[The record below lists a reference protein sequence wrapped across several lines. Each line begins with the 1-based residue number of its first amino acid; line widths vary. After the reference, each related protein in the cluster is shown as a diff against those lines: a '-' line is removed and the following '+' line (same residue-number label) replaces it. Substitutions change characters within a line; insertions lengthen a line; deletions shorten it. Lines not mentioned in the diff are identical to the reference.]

1 MNAKLKQNSAAEPEK
16 KRKGGRSFAKSNRSA
31 QLSEKNSSS
40 DWSESIESLKGQGF
54 ETISEAID
62 GIINEAGNKYG
73 GAVDPETREV
83 LALLFETDPL
93 LSATIER
100 LLVKTKKAE

>member
-1 MNAKLKQNSAAEPEK
+1 MNVKLKQNSAAEPEK

-31 QLSEKNSSS
+31 QLSEKNRSS
-40 DWSESIESLKGQGF
+40 DWSESIESLKGQCF

-62 GIINEAGNKYG
+62 GIINEAGKKYG
-73 GAVDPETREV
+73 EVGNPETREV
-83 LALLFETDPL
+83 LALLFETDPH

-100 LLVKTKKAE
+100 LLVKTKKTE